1 MGILFRNFLRNW
13 RSTLAALAVVTV
25 MTVFLV
31 SFLNSIATNRE
42 KLQQAFDTLEVTAS
56 FQGTG
61 DKSVS
66 ISKEI
71 VDAILNSGFVE
82 SYRLAAQFT
91 VRAGDTYLRAVN
103 VPETDALLERNLPEA
118 QWLDGWDAG
127 LLQGAEDVC
136 LAPVAAG
143 YVPGDTA
150 VLDCVTGEQITLLVV
165 CCYEGGG
172 DDNADLCYYCP
183 LQTLENIVTS
193 FGKTFS
199 YCKMEMNLQNLE
211 SLDQFKAD
219 MKALGLEQSSA
230 RLLINDSLLRQV
242 TDQLRQQIRL
252 MEQILPVLLLLV
264 AAIGFGL
271 SFLLAR
277 GQKKDYAIMRLLGE
291 GVFRVTM
298 KALCMQALLCV
309 EGIAIGI
316 VCMLLT
322 GQTDLHPESC
332 ALLLVCYCMGA
343 VIAAY
348 LTVRV
353 DVMQVLRNQEG

>member
-1 MGILFRNFLRNW
+1 MGILFRNFLRSW

-42 KLQQAFDTLEVTAS
+42 RLQQAFDTLEVTAS

-61 DKSVS
+61 DKSPS
-66 ISKEI
+66 IAKEI
-71 VDAILNSGFVE
+71 VDAILNSGFVG

-103 VPETDALLERNLPEA
+103 VPETDALLERNLPQA
-118 QWLDGWDAG
+118 QWLEGWSEEC
-127 LLQGAEDVC
+127 LQGAENVC
-136 LAPVAAG
+136 FAPEAAG
-143 YVPGDTA
+143 YLPGDTA
-150 VLDCVTGEQITLLVV
+150 VLDCVTGEQISLLVV

-172 DDNADLCYYCP
+172 DDSDFCYYCP
-183 LQTLENIVTS
+183 LQTLESIVTS

-199 YCKMEMNLQNLE
+199 YCKMEMNLQKLE

-219 MKALGLEQSSA
+219 MKELGLEQSPT

-277 GQKKDYAIMRLLGE
+277 GQKKDYAVMRLLGE
-291 GVFRVTM
+291 SVFRVTM
-298 KALCMQALLCV
+298 KALCMQALLCAA
-309 EGIAIGI
+309 GIVLGS
-316 VCMLLT
+316 VCMLLM

-332 ALLLVCYCMGA
+332 GLLLLCYCMGA

-353 DVMQVLRNQEG
+353 NVMQVLRNQEG